1 MRCKETTNIAYQG
14 GSKDPSFVFQEML
27 AANMVCVADIRQ
39 IFTATNI
46 TFDSIIPS
54 G

>member
-27 AANMVCVADIRQ
+27 AANMVCVAG
-39 IFTATNI
+39 T
-46 TFDSIIPS
+46 
-54 G
+54 